1 MTKPGPCASRMCPGF
16 VLTKNIMNGKQELRK
31 EIRRKKKSCPQEQ
44 LQKWSQ
50 ALCDQL
56 EQTDAFRRAETV
68 LLYYALP
75 DEVDTAPLIRKYASR
90 KQILLPVVCGEELT
104 VRRYCDEQHISTDNH
119 FGIREPEGNDVDLT
133 QTRIDLIVVPG
144 MAFTAEGHRLGRGKG
159 YYDRLLSRPELADT
173 LRMGLCFPFQLLP
186 ELPTEAHDIR
196 MHRVVTLDPEEDQ

>member
-1 MTKPGPCASRMCPGF
+1 
-16 VLTKNIMNGKQELRK
+16 MNEKQILRK
-31 EIRRKKKSCPQEQ
+31 KIREKKQSYSKEQ
-44 LQKWSQ
+44 LQEWSQ
-50 ALCDQL
+50 ALCERL
-56 EQTDAFRRAETV
+56 EQTDAFRHAETV

-75 DEVDTAPLIRKYASR
+75 DEVDTAPLIRKYAGQ

-104 VRRYCDEQHISTDNH
+104 VRRYRDEQHISTDNH

-159 YYDRLLSRPELADT
+159 YYDRLLNRPELTDT
-173 LRMGLCFPFQLLP
+173 LRIGLCFPFQLLP

-196 MHRVVTLDPEEDQ
+196 MHRMVTLFPEENQ